1 MMDRLTRLEQRSI
14 AIIREAYATVKNL
27 GMLWSIGKDSTVV
40 LWLTRKAFCGH
51 VPLPLIHID
60 TSFKI
65 PEMIRY
71 RDQLAKDWDLQLL
84 RGQNTAALEAKQ
96 TFPDGAVDRLRC
108 CSLLKTLPLRGMV
121 DGSLPRMRLNLESGE
136 YEPYE
141 NRDPFGG
148 LILGIRA
155 DEEGTRSKERHFSPR
170 TDDNNW
176 RIAEQPP
183 ELWGYYNTDF
193 PPGAHVRVHPILDW
207 TELDVWEYIERE
219 NIPTVQ
225 LYYDQ
230 GDGARYRSLGCA
242 QCTNPIRSSAKN
254 VAEIVDELKNGAL
267 AKVPERSGRA
277 QDKDDGGGLE
287 TLRKDGY
294 M

>member
-1 MMDRLTRLEQRSI
+1 MDKLTRLEQQSI
-14 AIIREAYATVKNL
+14 FIIREAYATVKNL

-40 LWLTRKAFCGH
+40 LWLTRKAFFGH

-65 PEMIRY
+65 PEMIQY
-71 RDQLAKDWDLQLL
+71 RDELAREWELQLL
-84 RGQNTAALEAKQ
+84 RGQNSEAIARKE
-96 TFPDGAVDRLRC
+96 TFPDGTIDRIRC
-108 CSLLKTLPLRGMV
+108 CRTLKTMPLAGMV
-121 DGSLPRMRLNLESGE
+121 DGSLPRFQLNLETGN

-141 NRDPFGG
+141 NREPFGG

-170 TDDNNW
+170 TGDNNW
-176 RIAEQPP
+176 KVAEQPP
-183 ELWGYYNTDF
+183 ELWGYFNTEF
-193 PPGAHVRVHPILDW
+193 PPGAHVRVHPLLDW
-207 TELDVWEYIERE
+207 TELDVWEYIKRE
-219 NIPTVQ
+219 AISTVG

-230 GDGARYRSLGCA
+230 GAGTRYRSLGCA
-242 QCTNPIRSSAKN
+242 ACTSTICSSAKN
-254 VAEIVDELKNGAL
+254 VDEIIAELREGAL
-267 AKVPERSGRA
+267 AKIPERSGRA
-277 QDKDDGGGLE
+277 QDKDDAGGLE